1 MTPMGSMF
9 IKIAKLRLTKKRG
22 GKGSDVELRRE
33 SAYDSNDR
41 STYRAVCMYYGY
53 DRGKNRKASCTIDMS
68 FPEHML
74 FSVRGSVVYK

>member
-1 MTPMGSMF
+1 
-9 IKIAKLRLTKKRG
+9 
-22 GKGSDVELRRE
+22 
-33 SAYDSNDR
+33 
-41 STYRAVCMYYGY
+41 MYYGY